1 MDLAVLIKL
10 FTALKD
16 WLRIH
21 VVLGH
26 KSDCKLISHQKRAA
40 KHHKHVSCLPDSDQR
55 KKMETHS
62 DTPTIMMKTITKFWF
77 FKKKETVF
85 HSICI
90 KNVCLFLLL
99 CIPETCFLFLF
110 FSLIPAPPH
119 PSLSSLF
126 PFFYFVFVSFCCS
139 PNFLSGFNF
148 HVPALSQ
155 TTCSPFSTTPCD
167 FPYLFVFFL
176 FIFILKFEIRQLRA
190 HLAQQDL
197 DLAAEREAAMQ
208 IHHVWDKQGR
218 NFQVVEGL
226 PPGESDD
233 EGGQRN
239 PREPHVTSGIV

>member
-1 MDLAVLIKL
+1 MDLALLIKL

-26 KSDCKLISHQKRAA
+26 ISDCKLISHQKRAA

-62 DTPTIMMKTITKFWF
+62 DTPTIMMKTVTKFWF

-90 KNVCLFLLL
+90 KKCLLVSTFVYSRNMLSF
-99 CIPETCFLFLF
+99 PV

>member
-1 MDLAVLIKL
+1 MFPAYLIRISGRKWKHTLTLPQLWWRQLPNSGSLKKGDSISL
-10 FTALKD
+10 F
-16 WLRIH
+16 
-21 VVLGH
+21 
-26 KSDCKLISHQKRAA
+26 
-40 KHHKHVSCLPDSDQR
+40 
-55 KKMETHS
+55 
-62 DTPTIMMKTITKFWF
+62 ITRY
-77 FKKKETVF
+77 

-99 CIPETCFLFLF
+99 CIEFKCIPETCFLFLF
-110 FSLIPAPPH
+110 FPLIPAPPH

-155 TTCSPFSTTPCD
+155 TTCSRFSTTPCD
-167 FPYLFVFFL
+167 FPYLFVFLL

-226 PPGESDD
+226 TPGESDD